1 MNESVSQR
9 WPIGRE
15 VNKRFSVIDAL
26 RRSEQR
32 LSLVL
37 EAADLGFWDWDL
49 RTNQLTWSEG
59 CLALYGLPRDTG
71 MTYERFLGALHP
83 DDRERTHQAVV
94 AALKHYRKYDIEVR
108 TIWPDGT
115 QRWIRSRGRAF
126 YSEGE
131 AIRMSGVAWDITE
144 QKHAEE
150 ALVRS
155 EHRFRQMAES
165 LPQLVWVTNAAG
177 ENTYCNSRLAEYSG
191 RTVEEL
197 MGTGWYRVIHPDD
210 LERTIEVWNKAVATK
225 EPFHTEYRLIRHD
238 GAARY
243 FLAKA
248 VPLLNERGEVE
259 QWFGSSTDVH
269 DQKMGEAALHRAE
282 KMAVAGRFATSIAH
296 EINNPLMSVTQVLYL
311 LDQDEHL
318 EGESRA
324 LLKMAEQEL
333 ARVAQVVAH
342 MLHFR
347 RGGERARKADL
358 REIVE
363 SVLVLFSARLS
374 NAKILIERDFAEPAE
389 LVCFRDELVQ
399 AICNIV
405 SNAYNAM
412 RSGGRLRIHVRP
424 TSGCD
429 GRRGLRMTIA
439 DQGKGIPEEARRSLF
454 DSFSQTKELSGT
466 GLSLWATAEIVRR
479 HGGRISV
486 KSSQRPGHTGTAIS
500 IFLPLDGVDL
510 A

>member
-1 MNESVSQR
+1 MNESVSR
-9 WPIGRE
+9 WPISRE
-15 VNKRFSVIDAL
+15 ANKRFSVIDAL

-37 EAADLGFWDWDL
+37 EAADLGFWDWDI
-49 RTNQLTWSEG
+49 RTKQLTWSES

-71 MTYERFLGALHP
+71 MTYERFLEALHP
-83 DDRERTHQAVV
+83 DDRERTHQAVI
-94 AALKHYRKYDIEVR
+94 AAIERYRKYDIEMR

-165 LPQLVWVTNAAG
+165 LPQLVWVTNGVG

-210 LERTIEVWNKAVATK
+210 LERTIEVWNKSVSTK
-225 EPFHTEYRLIRHD
+225 EPFHAEYRLIRHD
-238 GAARY
+238 GTVRY

-248 VPLLNERGEVE
+248 VPLLNQRGEVE
-259 QWFGSSTDVH
+259 QWLGSSTDIH
-269 DQKMGEAALHRAE
+269 DQKMGEAALRRAE

-311 LDQDEHL
+311 LDQDEEL
-318 EGESRA
+318 RGESRA
-324 LLKMAEQEL
+324 LLKMAEEEL
-333 ARVAQVVAH
+333 ARVARVVAH
-342 MLHFR
+342 MLHFK
-347 RGGERARKADL
+347 RGSERARRADL

-363 SVLVLFSARLS
+363 SVLVLFSARLA
-374 NAKILIERDFAEPAE
+374 NAKVRIEREFAEPAE
-389 LVCFRDELVQ
+389 VVCYRDELVQ
-399 AICNIV
+399 AISNII

-412 RSGGRLRIHVRP
+412 RTGGRLRIRIRP
-424 TSGCD
+424 TPGSD
-429 GRRGLRMTIA
+429 GQRGLRMTIA
-439 DQGKGIPEEARRSLF
+439 DQGKGIPAEARRSLF
-454 DSFSQTKELSGT
+454 DSFSETKELSGT

-479 HGGRISV
+479 HGGRISLR
-486 KSSQRPGHTGTAIS
+486 SSQQPAHSGTAIS
-500 IFLPLDGVDL
+500 IFLPLDSAELV
-510 A
+510 